1 MHTLRIRDDVAAA
14 IAAGQPVVAL
24 ESTIIAHGLPRPHN
38 LRVAREVEALVVSQ
52 GAVAATIGVINGVAI
67 IGLDDDELVL
77 LAGAPDVAKL
87 SVRDIG
93 AAIAQRR
100 SGATTV
106 ASTAALAARAG
117 IAVFA
122 TGGLGGVHREARES
136 WDESAD
142 LTTLAAT
149 PVTVVC
155 AGVKSIL
162 DVAATLERLE
172 SLSVPVIGYRTL
184 AFPGFYLTDSGYP
197 LDWSVESVEDV
208 ADVMAARRDLGL
220 DGRALIIANPLAES
234 EQINREL
241 HDRVLADGLDRLRT
255 AGVHG
260 KGVTPYLLEYFHHE
274 TRGASL
280 AANTLII
287 RHNAEL
293 AAQIA
298 VAWSART

>member
-1 MHTLRIRDDVAAA
+1 
-14 IAAGQPVVAL
+14 
-24 ESTIIAHGLPRPHN
+24 
-38 LRVAREVEALVVSQ
+38 
-52 GAVAATIGVINGVAI
+52 
-67 IGLDDDELVL
+67 
-77 LAGAPDVAKL
+77 
-87 SVRDIG
+87 
-93 AAIAQRR
+93 
-100 SGATTV
+100 
-106 ASTAALAARAG
+106 
-117 IAVFA
+117 
-122 TGGLGGVHREARES
+122 
-136 WDESAD
+136 
-142 LTTLAAT
+142 
-149 PVTVVC
+149 
-155 AGVKSIL
+155 
-162 DVAATLERLE
+162 
-172 SLSVPVIGYRTL
+172 
-184 AFPGFYLTDSGYP
+184 
-197 LDWSVESVEDV
+197 WSVESVEDV

>member
-14 IAAGQPVVAL
+14 VASGHPVVAL

-38 LRVAREVEALVVSQ
+38 LRVAREVEALIVEQ
-52 GAVAATIGVINGVAI
+52 GAVAATIGVINGVAVV
-67 IGLDDDELVL
+67 GLDDDELTQ
-77 LAGAPDVAKL
+77 LAGDPNVAKL
-87 SVRDIG
+87 SVRDVG
-93 AAIAQRR
+93 FAVAQRR
-100 SGATTV
+100 TGATTV

-117 IAVFA
+117 IRLFA

-142 LTTLAAT
+142 LNTLAAT
-149 PVTVVC
+149 SLTVVC

-162 DVAATLERLE
+162 DVPATLERLE
-172 SLSVPVIGYRTL
+172 SLGVPVVGYRIKS
-184 AFPGFYLTDSGYP
+184 FPGFYLSDSGHP

-220 DGRALIIANPLAES
+220 DGRALIVANPLADS

-241 HDRVLADGLDRLRT
+241 HDRVLAEGLELLHT
-255 AGVHG
+255 AGITG
-260 KGVTPYLLEYFHHE
+260 KGVTPFLLEYFHRE

-287 RHNAEL
+287 RHNAVL

-298 VAWSART
+298 VAWSARA